1 MLRSELQD
9 AVNSIQRR
17 FEDWKDLLDNSNTAS
32 NGNFRV
38 LTEGKRSQSCALE
51 HD

>member
-1 MLRSELQD
+1 M
-9 AVNSIQRR
+9 NGIQRR

-38 LTEGKRSQSCALE
+38 LTEGKRNESYGFE
-51 HD
+51 RD